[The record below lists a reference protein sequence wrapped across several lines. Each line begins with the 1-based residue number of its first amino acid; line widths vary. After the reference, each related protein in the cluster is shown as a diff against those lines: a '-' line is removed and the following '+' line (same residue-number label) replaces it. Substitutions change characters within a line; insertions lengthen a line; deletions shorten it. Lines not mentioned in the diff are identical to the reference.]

1 MEKFR
6 IHLHQH
12 PEIPFADDEGTHLTA
27 EEIHEGAVSD
37 LYTHCFRNDL
47 SQVWAYMWNC
57 WYSPQQWPLWARS
70 AYPAIP
76 RLKATM
82 ITESTWRVIKHQDLA
97 LFNRP
102 RLDLVMHVMIK
113 HLLPR
118 VRYNLA
124 TIMGQRRRGRGST
137 LAEWQKDFRTAWLDM
152 SRPDDIRNVARELE
166 WLYKPVKTKGRAERL
181 AQIRAE
187 VDRPAGS
194 YQTDIK
200 RWTCSCPAYL
210 ISRFLTCKHIV
221 RLVNE
226 HIRLDPKSNLEF
238 FAALRR
244 HHYPPFYHI
253 PGVHQEA
260 TSTTHEPAPR
270 VPQRILRT
278 LDTPE
283 VLITEQGDTDGGD
296 QVHHQILIPDRDA
309 PDDFGEADSSSV
321 VESNYMLESSEAGG
335 GESDNDNNVNVEGDS
350 EDHVNDRGSVLTEA
364 DGSTDESRVR
374 FVQHLLV

>member
-12 PEIPFADDEGTHLTA
+12 PKIPFADDEGTHLTA

-82 ITESTWRVIKHQDLA
+82 ITESTWQVIKHQDLA

-113 HLLPR
+113 RLLPR

-166 WLYKPVKTKGRAERL
+166 WLYKPAKMKGRAE
-181 AQIRAE
+181 
-187 VDRPAGS
+187 
-194 YQTDIK
+194 
-200 RWTCSCPAYL
+200 
-210 ISRFLTCKHIV
+210 
-221 RLVNE
+221 
-226 HIRLDPKSNLEF
+226 
-238 FAALRR
+238 
-244 HHYPPFYHI
+244 
-253 PGVHQEA
+253 
-260 TSTTHEPAPR
+260 
-270 VPQRILRT
+270 
-278 LDTPE
+278 
-283 VLITEQGDTDGGD
+283 
-296 QVHHQILIPDRDA
+296 
-309 PDDFGEADSSSV
+309 
-321 VESNYMLESSEAGG
+321 
-335 GESDNDNNVNVEGDS
+335 
-350 EDHVNDRGSVLTEA
+350 
-364 DGSTDESRVR
+364 
-374 FVQHLLV
+374 